1 MPALNRISLVSTILA
16 LSFATSSADRI
27 VFVDGMEL
35 EGTVVKQGEIDMTVR
50 VEYGKV
56 RLLRSRVDRVE
67 LDINARLQELQEG
80 EAPDTQS
87 YLTLAKLCED
97 YNHEEGLIKCLECAA
112 EKEDMPPDKLIQLA
126 SLYEKRGMKEQYK
139 NVLYRYM
146 ELNPGRTDVRDKL
159 DKLEGEAQKAEEER
173 LKREEEEA
181 RKLAEE
187 QEKRLQEL
195 EAKEKEEMAG
205 RRETITEYFKER
217 ELTPEM
223 IAKKEKEEPEA
234 PGELPEDVLGKAPE
248 EKPEKA
254 PQDDPEKA
262 PAKEPEEPEKI
273 AKKDDGAGGTGET
286 KVVGEGGEKKT
297 EEPKDERPQADE
309 GLEAD
314 KRWKVQNWGNPAKLE
329 IIDQGGE
336 TKNMLVQLAFT
347 KTDKDKAAIGL
358 DCPTDLSAAEEIQFD
373 AFNGSQSPI
382 SIAIAIQTMPGWTY
396 YESYATTIK
405 PNKWA
410 VKKSISINNKRF
422 KSAESNWNYASEIK
436 NLKNTVKLYFL
447 VYHSVAQGSI
457 FLDNVKF
464 HPEPEPEKAE
474 EQPPA
479 E

>member
-1 MPALNRISLVSTILA
+1 MPALKQVSLLSAILA
-16 LSFATSSADRI
+16 ISFATSSADRI

-35 EGTVVKQGEIDMTVR
+35 EGRVVKQGEVDMTVR
-50 VEYGKV
+50 VEYGKI

-80 EAPDTQS
+80 EEPDTKS

-112 EKEDMPPDKLIQLA
+112 EKQDIPPDKLIQLA
-126 SLYEKRGMKEQYK
+126 SLYEKRGLKEEYK

-146 ELNPGRTDVRDKL
+146 ELNPGRADVRDKL
-159 DKLEGEAQKAEEER
+159 DKLEEESQKAEEER

-187 QEKRLQEL
+187 QEKRLKEI
-195 EAKEKEEMAG
+195 EAKEREEMAE
-205 RRETITEYFKER
+205 RREKIEEYFQER
-217 ELTPEM
+217 EVTPEM
-223 IAKKEKEEPEA
+223 IAKKEKEDPEA
-234 PGELPEDVLGKAPE
+234 PGELPEEAPEEKPKKAPE
-248 EKPEKA
+248 EKPE
-254 PQDDPEKA
+254 DS
-262 PAKEPEEPEKI
+262 EKI
-273 AKKDDGAGGTGET
+273 AKKDEGEDDVGET
-286 KVVGEGGEKKT
+286 EVGGEGEKKT

-314 KRWKVQNWGNPAKLE
+314 KRWRVQNWGNPSKLE
-329 IIDQGGE
+329 IIDQGGD

-358 DCPTDLSAAEEIQFD
+358 DYPTDLSAAEEMQFD
-373 AFNGSQSPI
+373 AFNGSQRPI

-396 YESYATTIK
+396 YESFATTIK

-410 VKKSISINNKRF
+410 VKKSIKVNTKRF
-422 KSAESNWNYASEIK
+422 KSAASNWNYATEVK

-474 EQPPA
+474 EKPPA